1 MPWEKAFDED
11 VIVGRAMDVF
21 WEKGYEPASMADLLV
36 ATGITRGSLYN
47 AFGGKEA
54 LFFKTLEK
62 YDAENRRAMLAEL
75 EAIDDPLRAMTL
87 LFDSVVAETLADPL
101 KRGCFL
107 VNTAADLATHGEPV
121 RALVRNGMRELEA
134 FFRRCIEVGQARGK
148 IPPAI
153 EPATTAKG
161 LMGLLVSIRVLGRG
175 VFDEASL
182 NTLAA
187 QAQRLLR

>member
-134 FFRRCIEVGQARGK
+134 FFRRCIEVGLARGQ